1 MLDRCV
7 PPRFAVGFAC
17 SLILC
22 LLLPHSARAV
32 ADTERVERGGFHF
45 MHGPEP
51 GWVEVAEVAERWPQD
66 APGASG
72 TGWRNWL
79 IDAQI
84 DRRSEQGW
92 RFFDHAI
99 EATTEA
105 LVANAARI
113 EIEFNPAYQTLHLHR
128 VQLRRDGQ
136 WQDRYA
142 NARITLAQRED
153 AFESD
158 MSTGLVSALVVV
170 ADVRPGDV
178 VRYAYSIVGENPIM
192 GGLTH
197 DTLTLA
203 WTDPILVR
211 NIRAEFGAG
220 SPPDFRV
227 LGSEQAP
234 QITTHDGAATLRWRA
249 ERLAPIIVDEDT
261 PGWYSPYPL
270 LEIGQRRDW
279 GALVAWALP
288 LYPRAQDLPPEL
300 ERRIEEW
307 AGLAD
312 APARAAAA
320 LQAVQEEV
328 RYFSVLLGDSSHRPA
343 PPQLSWERRF
353 GDCKDK
359 ALLLST
365 VLARLGIDAVPALV
379 SAARERGIGDGL
391 PAASQFDHVIVRA
404 QIDGRTYWLDPTASQ
419 QRGPLAQR
427 QASDFGLALPI
438 AAGVSALQDMLE
450 LREQRGER
458 EVHERFVVAD
468 DGRSIRL
475 EITSHLLGSAAR
487 QRRQEL
493 AATSL
498 EEISRGFADYY
509 RRLHGELEVA
519 EPLRIEDDEASGR
532 ISMHEAYLLK
542 QPWASQSPSGRVFEL
557 YADLIS
563 PLLQLEGTLER
574 RHPLWRPHPLQ
585 LQQVSELVLPDGW
598 SPADL
603 PRTVHAADDSF
614 DYARDVNRSEHGL
627 KVSQR
632 FESRTDHV
640 PVEALSRHF
649 EQRRKAAAAAGTRL
663 VLVPPA
669 QEARSERSRRLRAL
683 LQDGAGH

>member
-1 MLDRCV
+1 MLHRCA
-7 PPRFAVGFAC
+7 PPRLAVGFVC
-17 SLILC
+17 TLLLC
-22 LLLPHSARAV
+22 LLATSAGHA
-32 ADTERVERGGFHF
+32 AERVERGGFHF
-45 MHGPEP
+45 FYGAEP
-51 GWVEVAEVAERWPQD
+51 NWVEVAEIAERWPED

-84 DRRSEQGW
+84 DRRGDQRW
-92 RFFDHAI
+92 RYFDHAI

-136 WQDRYA
+136 WLDRYA
-142 NARITLAQRED
+142 DARITLAQRED

-158 MSTGLVSALVVV
+158 MSTGLVSALLVV

-178 VRYAYSIVGENPIM
+178 VRYAYSIAGENPIM

-197 DTLTLA
+197 DTLMLA
-203 WTDPILVR
+203 WTDPILLR
-211 NIRAEFGAG
+211 SIRVEFDAR
-220 SPPDFRV
+220 SEPDFRL

-234 QITTHDGAATLRWRA
+234 QLERHAEGTTLRWRA
-249 ERLAPIIVDEDT
+249 KKQAPIIVDEDT

-270 LEIGQRRDW
+270 LEVGQHRSWSQVVD
-279 GALVAWALP
+279 WALP
-288 LYPRAQDLPPEL
+288 LYPQAQPLPTEL
-300 ERRIEEW
+300 ERRIEQW
-307 AGLAD
+307 AELPD
-312 APARAAAA
+312 ASSRAAAA

-328 RYFSVLLGDSSHRPA
+328 RYFSVLLGDSSHRPVL
-343 PPQLSWERRF
+343 PQQSWERRF

-365 VLARLGIDAVPALV
+365 VLARLGIEAVPALV
-379 SAARERGIGDGL
+379 STSRERGIGESL

-404 QIDGRTYWLDPTASQ
+404 QVDGRTYWLDPTGTQ
-419 QRGPLAQR
+419 QRGPLEQR
-427 QASDFGLALPI
+427 QASDHGLALPV
-438 AAGVSALQDMLE
+438 AAGVAELQDMAE
-450 LREQRGER
+450 LRERRGER
-458 EVHERFVVAD
+458 EVHERFVVAE

-475 EITSHLLGSAAR
+475 EITSRLLGGAAR
-487 QRRQEL
+487 QRRTEL
-493 AATSL
+493 AASSL

-532 ISMHEAYLLK
+532 ITMHEAYLLK
-542 QPWASQSPSGRVFEL
+542 QPWTNQSPSGRVFEL

-574 RHPLWRPHPLQ
+574 RHPLWRPHPLR
-585 LQQVSELVLPDGW
+585 LQQVSELVLPEGW
-598 SPADL
+598 SPAEL
-603 PRTVHAADDSF
+603 PQAVRAADDSF
-614 DYARDVNRSEHGL
+614 DYAREVQRSEHGL

-632 FESRTDHV
+632 FESRADHV
-640 PVEALSRHF
+640 PVTALSRHF

-663 VLVPPA
+663 VLTPPA

-683 LQDGAGH
+683 LQDSGKN

>member
-1 MLDRCV
+1 MLHRCA
-7 PPRFAVGFAC
+7 PPRLAAGLFC
-17 SLILC
+17 TLILC
-22 LLLPHSARAV
+22 LLAPSAGHAS
-32 ADTERVERGGFHF
+32 AERVERGGFHF
-45 MHGPEP
+45 FHGPEP
-51 GWVEVAEVAERWPQD
+51 DWVEVAEIAERWPED

-79 IDAQI
+79 TDAQI
-84 DRRSEQGW
+84 DRRGEQRW
-92 RFFDHAI
+92 RYYDHAI

-142 NARITLAQRED
+142 DARITLAQRED

-158 MSTGLVSALVVV
+158 MSTGLVSALVV
-170 ADVRPGDV
+170 ASDVRPGDV
-178 VRYAYSIVGENPIM
+178 VRYAYSIAGENPIM

-211 NIRAEFGAG
+211 SIRVEFDAG
-220 SPPDFRV
+220 SAPDFRL
-227 LGSEQAP
+227 LGSAQAP
-234 QITTHDGAATLRWRA
+234 KLERHAKGTTLRWRA
-249 ERLAPIIVDEDT
+249 ERLPAIVVDEDT

-270 LEIGQRRDW
+270 IEIGPRRSWAQVVD
-279 GALVAWALP
+279 WALP
-288 LYPRAQDLPPEL
+288 LYPQAQPLPAEL
-300 ERRIEEW
+300 ESRIARW
-307 AGLAD
+307 AALPD
-312 APARAAAA
+312 ASARAAAA

-328 RYFSVLLGDSSHRPA
+328 RYFSVLLGDSSHRPVL
-343 PPQLSWERRF
+343 PQQSWERRF

-365 VLARLGIDAVPALV
+365 VLARLGIEAVPALV
-379 SAARERGIGDGL
+379 STSRERGIGEGL

-404 QIDGRTYWLDPTASQ
+404 QLDGRTYWLDPTASQ
-419 QRGPLAQR
+419 QRGPLDQR
-427 QASDFGLALPI
+427 QAGDFGLALPV
-438 AAGVSALQDMLE
+438 AAGVDALQDMAE
-450 LREQRGER
+450 LRERRGER
-458 EVHERFVVAD
+458 EVHERFLVQP

-475 EITSHLLGSAAR
+475 EITSHLLGAAAR
-487 QRRQEL
+487 QRRLEL
-493 AATSL
+493 AASSL

-519 EPLRIEDDEASGR
+519 EPLRIEDDAASGR
-532 ISMHEAYLLK
+532 ITMHEAYLLK
-542 QPWASQSPSGRVFEL
+542 RPWASESPSGRVFEL

-574 RHPLWRPHPLQ
+574 RHPLWRPHPLR
-585 LQQVSELVLPDGW
+585 LEQVSELVLPEGW
-598 SPADL
+598 SPAEL

-614 DYARDVNRSEHGL
+614 DYAREVQRSERGL

-632 FESRTDHV
+632 FESRADHV
-640 PVEALSRHF
+640 PVAALSRHF
-649 EQRRKAAAAAGTRL
+649 EQRRKAVAAAGTRL
-663 VLVPPA
+663 VLTPPA

-683 LQDGAGH
+683 LQDGSGH

>member
-1 MLDRCV
+1 MLHRCA
-7 PPRFAVGFAC
+7 PPRLAVGFVC
-17 SLILC
+17 GLILC
-22 LLLPHSARAV
+22 LLIPFAASAAS
-32 ADTERVERGGFHF
+32 ERVERGGFHF
-45 MHGPEP
+45 FYGAEP
-51 GWVEVAEVAERWPQD
+51 DWVEVAEVAQRWPED

-79 IDAQI
+79 TDAQI
-84 DRRSEQGW
+84 DRRGEQRW
-92 RFFDHAI
+92 RYFDHAI

-128 VQLRRDGQ
+128 VQLRRDGK
-136 WQDRYA
+136 WLDRYA
-142 NARITLAQRED
+142 DARITLAQRED

-158 MSTGLVSALVVV
+158 MSTGLVSALLV
-170 ADVRPGDV
+170 ASDVRPGDV
-178 VRYAYSIVGENPIM
+178 VRYAYSIEGDNPIM

-203 WTDPILVR
+203 WTDPILMR
-211 NIRAEFGAG
+211 SIRVEFDAG
-220 SPPDFRV
+220 SEPDFRL

-234 QITTHDGAATLRWRA
+234 KLERHATGTTLRWRA
-249 ERLAPIIVDEDT
+249 ERLAAIVVDEDT

-270 LEIGQRRDW
+270 IEIGPRRSW
-279 GALVAWALP
+279 AQVVEWALP
-288 LYPRAQDLPPEL
+288 LYPQAQPLPAELESRIAQWADLP
-300 ERRIEEW
+300 
-307 AGLAD
+307 D
-312 APARAAAA
+312 AEARAAAA

-328 RYFSVLLGDSSHRPA
+328 RYFSVLLGDSSHRPVL
-343 PPQLSWERRF
+343 PQQSWERRF

-379 SAARERGIGDGL
+379 STARERGIGDGL

-404 QIDGRTYWLDPTASQ
+404 ELDGRTYWLDPTASQ
-419 QRGPLAQR
+419 QRGPLDQR
-427 QASDFGLALPI
+427 QAGDFGLALPV
-438 AAGVSALQDMLE
+438 AAGVDALQDMAE
-450 LREQRGER
+450 LRERRGER
-458 EVHERFVVAD
+458 EIHERFVVAE

-475 EITSHLLGSAAR
+475 EITSRLLGGAAR

-493 AATSL
+493 AASSL
-498 EEISRGFADYY
+498 DEISRGFADYY

-532 ISMHEAYLLK
+532 ITMREAYLL
-542 QPWASQSPSGRVFEL
+542 QRPWVSQSPSGRVFEL

-563 PLLQLEGTLER
+563 PLLQLDGTLER
-574 RHPLWRPHPLQ
+574 RHPLWRPHPLR
-585 LQQVSELVLPDGW
+585 LEQVSELVLPEGW
-598 SPADL
+598 SPAEL

-614 DYARDVNRSEHGL
+614 DYAREVQRSEHGL

-632 FESRTDHV
+632 FESRADHV

-649 EQRRKAAAAAGTRL
+649 EQRRKAVAAAGTRL
-663 VLVPPA
+663 VLTPPA

-683 LQDGAGH
+683 LNKDASD